1 MLVSTSSATVIRT
14 KVQVILAN
22 VGYYT
27 ALFDVVKGAITS
39 RGRYFA
45 IECVRSTL
53 NPLHQDRLS
62 GLVFGLNDS
71 LGNPLRGVGARLI
84 PKSVYGRISGCGG
97 WSGDVWRHLVCTW

>member
-1 MLVSTSSATVIRT
+1 MASLFAHSPILVFTPSATVIRT

-27 ALFDVVKGAITS
+27 ALFDVVNGAITS

-45 IECVRSTL
+45 RECVRLTL

-62 GLVFGLNDS
+62 CFVFGFNDS
-71 LGNPLRGVGARLI
+71 LGNPLRGLGARLI
-84 PKSVYGRISGCGG
+84 PKSV
-97 WSGDVWRHLVCTW
+97 